1 MEKWKANKINYNNQY
16 NKDSYFNVAIRIRKD
31 NTEVINKLNSVKS
44 KNAYIIDLIEQ
55 DIKRNGWRL
64 NQSFYSILY
73 IIKYATKKNKKMIED
88 PIVSI

>member
-16 NKDSYFNVAIRIRKD
+16 NKDSYFNVAITIRKD

-55 DIKRNGWRL
+55 DIKRSKG
-64 NQSFYSILY
+64 
-73 IIKYATKKNKKMIED
+73 
-88 PIVSI
+88 

>member
-31 NTEVINKLNSVKS
+31 NIEVINKLNSVKS

-55 DIKRNGWRL
+55 DIKRNGWWL
-64 NQSFYSILY
+64 NQYFYSILY
-73 IIKYATKKNKKMIED
+73 IIKYATKKTFY
-88 PIVSI
+88 